1 MAVRKNRQPGLHQR
15 GSVWHID
22 KTLHIEGERVTLRES
37 TGTAD
42 YHEAERVL
50 HRRIEDYRRRLSG
63 GAGRH
68 RWTEARDRF
77 LQESR
82 GLASHPDIERYLH
95 MADPWLEGLWLHQ
108 VCYEALEPF
117 VEKRLEHDGVKQG
130 TVNATLKWVRRVTQK
145 AAHRWRDPATGA
157 PWLQT
162 PPHIPLLPVE
172 DARDPWPLSWEEQNQ
187 LFPHLPSWLASIA
200 LFMVNAG
207 PRPGEVLQLRW
218 SWERQLEEG
227 FSVFVLPAAYT
238 KGRRE
243 RILVPN
249 HIAQSVLEGQ
259 RGKHPDRVFPGQD
272 GAPLARVDRAW
283 TQAREAAFESLTADS
298 KNPSYG
304 LASVRLH
311 DLRHTF
317 GRRLRAA
324 GVPEED
330 RRDLLGHKGGSI
342 TTHYSMAEVQRL
354 YEAACLAGDRQA
366 TSASTALIRAA
377 T

>member
-1 MAVRKNRQPGLHQR
+1 MAGRKNRQPGLHQR
-15 GSVWHID
+15 GSIWHID
-22 KTLHIEGERVTLRES
+22 KTLRIEGERVTLRES

-42 YHEAERVL
+42 YREAERVL
-50 HRRIEDYRRRLSG
+50 QRRIEDHRRQLSG

-68 RWTEARDRF
+68 SWAEARDRF
-77 LQESR
+77 LRESAN
-82 GLASHPDIERYLH
+82 LASYPDIDRYLR

-108 VCYEALEPF
+108 VCYEVLEPF
-117 VEKRLEHDGVKQG
+117 VQQRLERDGVKRG
-130 TVNATLKWVRRVTQK
+130 TVNATLKWVRRVTVK

-162 PPHIPLLPVE
+162 PPHIPLLTTE
-172 DARDPWPLSWEEQNQ
+172 DARDPWPLSWEEQNA
-187 LFPHLPSWLASIA
+187 LFPHLPDWLTSIA

-238 KGRRE
+238 KGRRD

-249 HIAQSVLEGQ
+249 HIAQSVLESQ
-259 RGKHPDRVFPGQD
+259 RGKHPDRVFLDRQGE
-272 GAPLARVDRAW
+272 PLTRVDRAW
-283 TQAREAAFESLTADS
+283 TQARDQAEKSLTADS
-298 KNPSYG
+298 QNPSYDFS
-304 LASVRLH
+304 AVRLH

-324 GVPEED
+324 GVSEED